1 MKALAEIKNPSR
13 HLHRIKL
20 VCLFTTFVFSLSN
33 SFHSPPHP
41 QPPILLCGKSK
52 SHPWKKPVWAWPRF
66 YLTFKGGCFKTDKN
80 LRVMILLT
88 MRMLTWYAV
97 FQKVF
102 CHRFHAVRNSISTG
116 TPPSASPGV
125 ESWCSDFNDF
135 NSYVWRKIAI
145 FAPPSVAMSI
155 PVAKTCGGETL
166 IILKN
171 KKHGEGRRCGTEIIL
186 ISFEKKKGKII
197 I

>member
-20 VCLFTTFVFSLSN
+20 VCLFTTFVFSWSN
-33 SFHSPPHP
+33 SFHSPPP
-41 QPPILLCGKSK
+41 PPILLCGKSK
-52 SHPWKKPVWAWPRF
+52 LHPWKKPIWAWLRF

-80 LRVMILLT
+80 LRVVILIT
-88 MRMLTWYAV
+88 MRMLTCYAV
-97 FQKVF
+97 FRKVF

-135 NSYVWRKIAI
+135 NSYVWRKIVI
-145 FAPPSVAMSI
+145 W
-155 PVAKTCGGETL
+155 
-166 IILKN
+166 
-171 KKHGEGRRCGTEIIL
+171 CGTEIIL
-186 ISFEKKKGKII
+186 ISFEKKKGKTII
-197 I
+197 